1 MNVLININNY
11 CTDFIKLAGW
21 QLSGWGFFGW
31 EFPGWEFSWVVVVQ
45 VENFWV
51 GIFMGRS
58 CPGVTY
64 PRWEFSLVEV
74 FRVGNVRWE
83 SSWWQFFGWEFSC
96 YQVDMHKSFI
106 SISRRSREV
115 REFYLQRT
123 VMSFVTYSLE
133 FNFCPKFFFFKGY
146 FYSIYSI
153 FFRAIFQYRSDAD
166 LLQTYQKCWIFLFQF
181 NSKYSCQPYCNNKVY
196 NNSLYQ

>member
-1 MNVLININNY
+1 
-11 CTDFIKLAGW
+11 
-21 QLSGWGFFGW
+21 
-31 EFPGWEFSWVVVVQ
+31 
-45 VENFWV
+45 
-51 GIFMGRS
+51 MG
-58 CPGVTY
+58 
-64 PRWEFSLVEV
+64 V
-74 FRVGNVRWE
+74 FRVGVFLGGSCQGGNFLGGNFHGWKLSRWDL
-83 SSWWQFFGWEFSC
+83 SQVGIFFGGSFPGGNCLVGIIRVAIFRVGVSC
-96 YQVDMHKSFI
+96 YQVDMHKLFI

-115 REFYLQRT
+115 RAFYLQRT

-133 FNFCPKFFFFKGY
+133 FNFCPKFFFCKGY